1 MAISVLLV
9 ATVMFA
15 AILSFGLALLIPRPH
30 MNLHRQAHIPRKSPR
45 KYLTIRVSNIPR
57 DVTRDQFRG
66 ILRSLSKTTSD
77 FTSNNILGWSFTP
90 AAIAGLSERFC
101 VATVTFHVAP
111 ALSDLEVSLKRKLG
125 EGATRLLVD
134 EDFFGLTPLAAPFQS
149 PAVE

>member
-1 MAISVLLV
+1 MAFSVLV
-9 ATVMFA
+9 VSTVIFA
-15 AILSFGLALLIPRPH
+15 AILSFGLALLIPRP
-30 MNLHRQAHIPRKSPR
+30 NPHRQAHIPRKSPR
-45 KYLTIRVSNIPR
+45 KYLTVRISNIPN
-57 DVTRDQFRG
+57 DVTRDQFHG

-101 VATVTFHVAP
+101 VATVTFRLAP

-134 EDFFGLTPLAAPFQS
+134 EDFFGLTPVAAPLQS